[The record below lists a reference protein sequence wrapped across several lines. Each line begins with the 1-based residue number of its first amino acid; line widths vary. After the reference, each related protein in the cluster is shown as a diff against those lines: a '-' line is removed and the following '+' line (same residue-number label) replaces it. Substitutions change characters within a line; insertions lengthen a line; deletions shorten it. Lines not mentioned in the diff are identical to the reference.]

1 MKQPTLWIAPPR
13 IANDLLS
20 RDVECLKWQ
29 AYLALRGLKDVSVL
43 WSVAPSGGIDGR
55 LPNLQVPMSGPGVD
69 GDGELLAAHLI
80 PTWVDGQVPGEE
92 RGSGNDPLE
101 GYRDEA
107 ARDESRAWV
116 SLLEG
121 TVHAALLLH
130 MPQDSFWRLLLS
142 ADLPSLQPSFQVLLN
157 PAPAPLTGFSSLIPP
172 YGVKVSTANIEA
184 QYRNGISALSD
195 RLSSDKWFLGS
206 EGPTALDALVFAYLH
221 TLIHGV
227 DVLRVEVTRRVNLVA
242 WELRLRSL
250 VQAAFQPAV

>member
-1 MKQPTLWIAPPR
+1 MRTSP
-13 IANDLLS
+13 NGDLLKKT
-20 RDVECLKWQ
+20 RLTLAFRCLKWQ

-121 TVHAALLLH
+121 TVHAALVRYVSRTSTYRWCSRRH
-130 MPQDSFWRLLLS
+130 NTNR
-142 ADLPSLQPSFQVLLN
+142 PSH
-157 PAPAPLTGFSSLIPP
+157 
-172 YGVKVSTANIEA
+172 
-184 QYRNGISALSD
+184 
-195 RLSSDKWFLGS
+195 FL
-206 EGPTALDALVFAYLH
+206 
-221 TLIHGV
+221 
-227 DVLRVEVTRRVNLVA
+227 
-242 WELRLRSL
+242 
-250 VQAAFQPAV
+250 